1 MLEQRP
7 RVLEGIRERLSEHAF
22 DPETT
27 YRDWVLAL
35 RRIVELSKATV
46 GECEWSAPGHD
57 RDELQAEADFQRVI
71 DGINGAGAG
80 NS

>member
-1 MLEQRP
+1 M
-7 RVLEGIRERLSEHAF
+7 LEGIRERLFAHGF

-27 YRDWVLAL
+27 YRDWLLAL
-35 RRIVELSKATV
+35 QRILELSKATI

-57 RDELQAEADFQRVI
+57 QDELQAEADFQRVI
-71 DGINGAGAG
+71 DGINGTGAG